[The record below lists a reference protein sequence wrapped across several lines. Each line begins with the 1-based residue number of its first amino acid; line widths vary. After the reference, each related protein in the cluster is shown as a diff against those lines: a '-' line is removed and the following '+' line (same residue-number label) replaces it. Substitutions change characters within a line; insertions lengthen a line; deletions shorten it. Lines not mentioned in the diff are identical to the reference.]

1 MGSPHAY
8 TVQDKVEWY
17 LGYDTKKMG
26 TGQVLALSPCHVLV
40 WDSKEKKKKNPRY
53 LNLTWPSRSLRRY
66 ICQNRRK
73 EHILFHSLLG

>member
-40 WDSKEKKKKNPRY
+40 WDSKEKKKKIQG
-53 LNLTWPSRSLRRY
+53 T
-66 ICQNRRK
+66 
-73 EHILFHSLLG
+73 